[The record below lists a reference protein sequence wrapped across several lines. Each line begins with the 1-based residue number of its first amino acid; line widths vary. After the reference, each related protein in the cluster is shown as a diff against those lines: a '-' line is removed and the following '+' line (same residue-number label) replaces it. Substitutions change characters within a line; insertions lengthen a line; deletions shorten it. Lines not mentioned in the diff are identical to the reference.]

1 LGAAPDT
8 EIATRLQR
16 HLSTVCI
23 RRQKLGIRNA
33 CRKIWLPEEDKL
45 LGTAP
50 DAELAGRWGRTVGS
64 VKARRQFFRR
74 AAFVG

>member
-1 LGAAPDT
+1 V
-8 EIATRLQR
+8 ERLNR
-16 HLSTVCI
+16 HLATVCI

-50 DAELAGRWGRTVGS
+50 DDELARRWERTVGS
-64 VKARRQFFRR
+64 VKARPQTLRILPLRQ
-74 AAFVG
+74 